1 MTTLELRDVSHEDRK
16 RFDDS
21 AKAMAVAFITS
32 TTLISK
38 EEAQRSAEVHG
49 VGDFWVSIARTAWD
63 YSQEKGKND

>member
-1 MTTLELRDVSHEDRK
+1 MTTLELRNVTHEDRK

-49 VGDFWVSIARTAWD
+49 VGDFWVCIARTAWD
-63 YSQEKGKND
+63 YSQEKEGRK